1 MDTWAQAGNIDGG
14 DTGDIAADSY
24 NNYMEDVQLVINMGV
39 SKSNNTQVIMHRGF
53 LKTLKDAETLS
64 DSSN

>member
-1 MDTWAQAGNIDGG
+1 MDTWAQAGNINGG

-39 SKSNNTQVIMHRGF
+39 S
-53 LKTLKDAETLS
+53 L
-64 DSSN
+64 